1 MIKMLMA
8 VIFTWDKDMVIQFA
22 RSMEWAKEMK
32 RRFGPE
38 TEVILYGNLLFP
50 IKFDNAVRQLDEEEI
65 VEWMHTEVYPAL
77 VEEGKMIRK
86 NGKYVKAPQA
96 GLLA

>member
-1 MIKMLMA
+1 MLMA
-8 VIFTWDKDMVIQFA
+8 IIFTWDKDMVIQFA

-32 RRFGPE
+32 RRFGSE
-38 TEVILYGNLLFP
+38 TEVILYDSNLLFP

-96 GLLA
+96 ASLS